1 MHQIN
6 FNVISSFF
14 FSFISHTGPSHGFR
28 ILRIIGITKLNYRNN
43 QLKTK
48 YLNLAKI
55 AKIRIYHIFEVKIF
69 QIYLKSKIRQ
79 SESSF
84 AWHILNVNTVSRFFS
99 DLFLNI
105 TLEPLEHRI
114 QNASKFDVVFLTS
127 VYPCKYASCKTHI
140 LQIVAFAG
148 GGVVLMLKF
157 TCKKHTFY
165 FCSDFFEASFRCFFP
180 A

>member
-1 MHQIN
+1 MAYLERKH
-6 FNVISSFF
+6 SFTIF
-14 FSFISHTGPSHGFR
+14 F
-28 ILRIIGITKLNYRNN
+28 L
-43 QLKTK
+43 
-48 YLNLAKI
+48 
-55 AKIRIYHIFEVKIF
+55 IFFWQVKFVKIKRVLLGVALVETKF
-69 QIYLKSKIRQ
+69 HEFFTEFFVLSKIRQ
-79 SESSF
+79 TLS
-84 AWHILNVNTVSRFFS
+84 
-99 DLFLNI
+99 I
-105 TLEPLEHRI
+105 TLEPLEHHI